1 MYHNNQVLCFQNLRH
16 DWNHEFSGSFV
27 WNQGFVTNLWSHLK
41 VSTNRYSQSN
51 QVAEAEER
59 AEQVEEA
66 EEGSQ
71 GSKSPQRVSIKCI
84 QKDFKSQ
91 VSRCTSFKCNG
102 RRKHIWNTLLTGSQT
117 SQNEGLISMNF
128 FMISI
133 CSKTQDIIWGYIF
146 AFKDTWV
153 NWNYNWIF
161 NA

>member
-41 VSTNRYSQSN
+41 VSTNRYSQSI
-51 QVAEAEER
+51 
-59 AEQVEEA
+59 QVEEE

-133 CSKTQDIIWGYIF
+133 RSKTQDIIWGYIF